1 MKKRITAILM
11 VTMLILTAI
20 LFPFA
25 STTFSDM
32 ENHWAKENVE
42 KLRSMGII
50 DGYEDGTFK
59 PENTVTYG
67 EFIKMLVVAVTG
79 ENPGVSIDGSHWA
92 SGYYKAA
99 LENNLLKKEDIPEKF
114 LPNKIP
120 RADMA
125 YLASKCVDDNLTA
138 ETKNSIESY
147 ITDIDKAKNRKEE
160 VIIAYGMGI
169 LAGYPDKTFKPS
181 GVLTRAESAAVIS
194 RIIDPSLRIEI
205 DFENEQPSTPGT
217 REPMVLRYD
226 DPNRPIAIEGDT
238 FIKPDGTEVVLKIG
252 PSGVLGE
259 RQGVATEIGR
269 AHPNG
274 KLIEHGDLGSN
285 DQFLGQPYYVDN
297 WTGEGHYQREWDEI
311 ADYIKKNELPEIEN
325 PQDGQIY
332 ENWFYYEGGQWYWIG
347 ASQNSNRKQ

>member
-194 RIIDPSLRIEI
+194 RIIDPVSYTHLDVYKR
-205 DFENEQPSTPGT
+205 
-217 REPMVLRYD
+217 
-226 DPNRPIAIEGDT
+226 
-238 FIKPDGTEVVLKIG
+238 
-252 PSGVLGE
+252 
-259 RQGVATEIGR
+259 
-269 AHPNG
+269 
-274 KLIEHGDLGSN
+274 
-285 DQFLGQPYYVDN
+285 QFLSLG
-297 WTGEGHYQREWDEI
+297 
-311 ADYIKKNELPEIEN
+311 L
-325 PQDGQIY
+325 
-332 ENWFYYEGGQWYWIG
+332 
-347 ASQNSNRKQ
+347 

>member
-1 MKKRITAILM
+1 
-11 VTMLILTAI
+11 
-20 LFPFA
+20 
-25 STTFSDM
+25 
-32 ENHWAKENVE
+32 
-42 KLRSMGII
+42 
-50 DGYEDGTFK
+50 
-59 PENTVTYG
+59 
-67 EFIKMLVVAVTG
+67 
-79 ENPGVSIDGSHWA
+79 
-92 SGYYKAA
+92 
-99 LENNLLKKEDIPEKF
+99 
-114 LPNKIP
+114 
-120 RADMA
+120 
-125 YLASKCVDDNLTA
+125 
-138 ETKNSIESY
+138 
-147 ITDIDKAKNRKEE
+147 
-160 VIIAYGMGI
+160 MGI

-205 DFENEQPSTPGT
+205 DFEDEKPTPGT

>member
-125 YLASKCVDDNLTA
+125 YLASKCVNDNLTA

-205 DFENEQPSTPGT
+205 DFEDEKPTPGT

-259 RQGVATEIGR
+259 GQGVATEIGR

-274 KLIEHGDLGSN
+274 ELIEHGDLGSN
-285 DQFLGQPYYVDN
+285 DQFLGQPYYVDDR
-297 WTGEGHYQREWDEI
+297 TGEGHYRREWHQI
-311 ADYIKKNELPEIEN
+311 ADYYRTYVLPKIED
-325 PQDGQIY
+325 PQDYQWYGDY
-332 ENWFYYEGGQWYWIG
+332 FMYYKGQWYWDG
-347 ASQNSNRKQ
+347 PNDNS

>member
-1 MKKRITAILM
+1 
-11 VTMLILTAI
+11 
-20 LFPFA
+20 
-25 STTFSDM
+25 
-32 ENHWAKENVE
+32 
-42 KLRSMGII
+42 
-50 DGYEDGTFK
+50 
-59 PENTVTYG
+59 
-67 EFIKMLVVAVTG
+67 
-79 ENPGVSIDGSHWA
+79 
-92 SGYYKAA
+92 
-99 LENNLLKKEDIPEKF
+99 
-114 LPNKIP
+114 
-120 RADMA
+120 MA
-125 YLASKCVDDNLTA
+125 YLASKCVNDNLTA

-205 DFENEQPSTPGT
+205 DFEDEKPTPGT

-259 RQGVATEIGR
+259 GQGVATEIGR

-285 DQFLGQPYYVDN
+285 DQFLGQPYYVDDR
-297 WTGEGHYQREWDEI
+297 TGEGHYRREWHEI
-311 ADYIKKNELPEIEN
+311 SERLYKEAVKIDN
-325 PQDGQIY
+325 PKDGQWY
-332 ENWFYYEGGQWYWIG
+332 GDYFMYYKGQWYWAG
-347 ASQNSNRKQ
+347 PNDNS